1 MKKLILGFAFFTLL
15 LFNHDTFAQL
25 KVQGVTLP
33 AKLSKDDKTCTINGA
48 GVRNKYFMNVYVA
61 GLYLTAKS
69 NNPNDIV
76 NADKPMA
83 VRLQIISALV
93 TQDRM
98 AQSII
103 EGFEKS
109 TKGNTKPIQKDID
122 QIIKIFKSEPIKVG
136 DVFDIWYTPGIGITA
151 TKNNKKFDILIPG
164 LQFKKFT
171 FGIWLGEDPVD
182 DTLKDLM
189 LGL

>member
-1 MKKLILGFAFFTLL
+1 MKKRFFNFSFLTFLL
-15 LFNHDTFAQL
+15 LSNYNFAQI

-33 AKLSKDDKTCTINGA
+33 AKLGKEDKVCMLNGA

-61 GLYLTAKS
+61 GLYVKTKTT
-69 NNPNDIV
+69 NPAEVI

-98 AQSII
+98 AESII
-103 EGFEKS
+103 EGFQKS
-109 TKGNTKPIQKDID
+109 TKGNTKPIQKEID
-122 QIIKIFKSEPIKVG
+122 MIVRVFKSEPIKVG
-136 DVFDIWYTPGIGITA
+136 DVFDIWYTPGVGITA
-151 TKNNKKFDILIPG
+151 TKNNKKFDVLIPG
-164 LQFKKFT
+164 LQFKKYT
-171 FGIWLGEDPVD
+171 FGIWLCENPVD
-182 DTLKDLM
+182 DILKDKM

>member
-1 MKKLILGFAFFTLL
+1 MKKRFFCVSLLAFLLISNYNFS
-15 LFNHDTFAQL
+15 QI

-33 AKLSKDDKTCTINGA
+33 AKLGKEDKVCVLNGA
-48 GVRNKYFMNVYVA
+48 GVRNKYFMNVYIA
-61 GLYLTAKS
+61 GLYVTAKTT
-69 NNPNDIV
+69 NPNEVI

-98 AQSII
+98 AESIV
-103 EGFEKS
+103 EGFQKS
-109 TKGNTKPIQKDID
+109 TKGNTKPIQKEIDI
-122 QIIKIFKSEPIKVG
+122 IVKIFKSEPIKVG

-151 TKNNKKFDILIPG
+151 TKNSKKCDILIPG
-164 LQFKKFT
+164 LQFKKYT
-171 FGIWLGEDPVD
+171 FGIWLCEDPVD
-182 DTLKDLM
+182 DILKDKM